1 MDARSSSSL
10 AARGGVV
17 GMTVAAGS
25 GPGVVC
31 PVFLFFLLFFSS
43 FFSSASLERRREK
56 EVKGK
61 VSQEVKIFVQEHS
74 RGVSLHPSSLA
85 RRGRGWRWGRGGFAS
100 RLLAMGGPSL
110 RLPAGAFVI
119 ELGAALRLQA
129 GLAPLLLQVSQ
140 GGRIDVSLGELVRQ
154 RGAIVRGVRE
164 HHSALGTPP
173 ADQPLAGLRVIIV
186 KISRGHGP
194 RSPCCR
200 VLL

>member
-1 MDARSSSSL
+1 MV
-10 AARGGVV
+10 RGGVL

-31 PVFLFFLLFFSS
+31 PVFVFFLLFFSS

-110 RLPAGAFVI
+110 RLPAGAFIV
-119 ELGAALRLQA
+119 ELGAALRFQV
-129 GLAPLLLQVSQ
+129 GLAPLLLQVSR
-140 GGRIDVSLGELVRQ
+140 GGRVDVSLGGLVRQ
-154 RGAIVRGVRE
+154 GGAVVRGV
-164 HHSALGTPP
+164 
-173 ADQPLAGLRVIIV
+173 
-186 KISRGHGP
+186 
-194 RSPCCR
+194 
-200 VLL
+200 

>member
-1 MDARSSSSL
+1 V
-10 AARGGVV
+10 ARGGVA
-17 GMTVAAGS
+17 GAAVAAGS

-56 EVKGK
+56 EVRGK

-85 RRGRGWRWGRGGFAS
+85 RKGRGWRWGRGGFAS

-119 ELGAALRLQA
+119 ELGAALRL
-129 GLAPLLLQVSQ
+129 
-140 GGRIDVSLGELVRQ
+140 
-154 RGAIVRGVRE
+154 
-164 HHSALGTPP
+164 
-173 ADQPLAGLRVIIV
+173 
-186 KISRGHGP
+186 
-194 RSPCCR
+194 
-200 VLL
+200 